1 MSIETKFKEP
11 LGVEAVD
18 TAIVDLLIERRKLD
32 AGGLDRARRAGENGD
47 DHLHT
52 ILVKLGLVA
61 ERDVAEA
68 LAAVLDLQIAAPD
81 DYPGEAVV
89 DENLS
94 PKFLKEARVLPLA
107 ETPEGIVLAM
117 ADPLDGFTVQA
128 VEIATQRAVLR
139 RVAVPADVER
149 AYERIYGRGG
159 TAIGQIVEGLGDAGI
174 EGADEDAERLKDL
187 ASEAPVIRLVN
198 ALINRA
204 VEARASDI
212 HIEPFENTLRV
223 RYRIDG
229 VLQEVETPPSRLK
242 AAIVSRVKI
251 MSKLNIAER
260 RLPQDGRVKLAVR
273 GKEVDFRVSTLPTM
287 HGESVVMRILDKG
300 STVLDFAALGFE
312 KDILKVYLEILRRP
326 NGILLVT
333 GPTGSGKTTTLYTSL
348 LRLNTPDKKILTVED
363 PIEYQLEGVN
373 QIQVKPQV
381 GLTFAH
387 TLRSILRQDPDIIM
401 IGEIRDLETAQ
412 IAAQA
417 ALTGHL
423 VLSTLHTNSAAG
435 TVTRLLDM
443 GLEDYLLAST
453 LIGITAQRLIR
464 TLCQHCREPEPALPE
479 MIDELQ
485 LRRFTDDDPIILYR
499 PVGCPRC
506 NGTGY
511 HGRSGIAEM
520 LVMSDEVRR
529 MTLRRAGELEIQH
542 AAVEAGMHTLYEDGI
557 RKALK
562 GSTSLEEVL
571 RVTRDT

>member
-1 MSIETKFKEP
+1 MSTETTIRETFNAD
-11 LGVEAVD
+11 AVD
-18 TAIVDLLIERRKLD
+18 SVVVDLLIERRKLD
-32 AGGLDRARRAGENGD
+32 AGGLDRARRVGENGGE
-47 DHLHT
+47 HLHT

-68 LAAVLDLQIAAPD
+68 LATVLDLQIAAPD
-81 DYPGEAVV
+81 DYPEEAIV
-89 DENLS
+89 DESLS
-94 PKFLKEARVLPLA
+94 PNFLKEAHALPIA
-107 ETPEGIVLAM
+107 DTPEGIVLAM
-117 ADPLDGFTVQA
+117 TDPLDHFTVQA
-128 VEIATQRAVLR
+128 VEIATQRTVLR

-159 TAIGQIVEGLGDAGI
+159 TAIGQIVEGLGDTEI
-174 EGADEDAERLKDL
+174 DGADEDAERLKDL

-198 ALINRA
+198 ALITRA

-212 HIEPFENTLRV
+212 HIEPFENNLRV
-223 RYRIDG
+223 RYRVDG
-229 VLQEVETPPSRLK
+229 VLQEVESPPSRLR
-242 AAIVSRVKI
+242 AAVVSRVKI

-300 STVLDFAALGFE
+300 STVFDFASLGFE
-312 KDILKVYLEILRRP
+312 KDTLKGYLELLERP

-435 TVTRLLDM
+435 TITRLLDM

-464 TLCQHCREPEPALPE
+464 TLCPHCRESYPAL
-479 MIDELQ
+479 DELIEEMQ
-485 LRRFTDDDPIILYR
+485 LRRFTEADPIMLYR

-506 NGTGY
+506 SGTGY

-529 MTLRRAGELEIQH
+529 LTLRRAEAIEIQR
-542 AAVEAGMHTLYEDGI
+542 AAVAVGMPTLYEDGI

-562 GSTSLEEVL
+562 GSTSIEEVL
-571 RVTRDT
+571 RVTTDT

>member
-1 MSIETKFKEP
+1 MSTETKFRET
-11 LGVEAVD
+11 LGTEAVVA
-18 TAIVDLLIERRKLD
+18 AIVDLLIERRKLD
-32 AGGLDRARRAGENGD
+32 AGGLDRARRAGENGEEP
-47 DHLHT
+47 LHT

-68 LAAVLDLQIAAPD
+68 LATVLDLPMAQAD
-81 DYPGEAVV
+81 DYPEEAAL
-89 DENLS
+89 DETLS
-94 PKFLKEARVLPLA
+94 PKFLKQARVLPLA
-107 ETPEGIVLAM
+107 ETPEGIILAM
-117 ADPLDGFTVQA
+117 ADPLDDFAVQA
-128 VEIATQRAVLR
+128 VEIATRRTVLR

-149 AYERIYGRGG
+149 AYDRLYGRGG
-159 TAIGQIVEGLGDAGI
+159 TVIGQIVEGLGEAAV
-174 EGADEDAERLKDL
+174 ESADEDAERLKDL
-187 ASEAPVIRLVN
+187 ASEAPVIRMVN
-198 ALINRA
+198 ALITRA

-212 HIEPFENTLRV
+212 HIEPFENNLRV

-229 VLQEVETPPSRLK
+229 VLQEVESPPNRFR
-242 AAIVSRVKI
+242 AAVVSRVKI
-251 MSKLNIAER
+251 MAKLNIAER

-273 GKEVDFRVSTLPTM
+273 GKEVDFRVSTLPIM

-300 STVLDFAALGFE
+300 STVFDFSALGFE
-312 KDILKVYLEILRRP
+312 KDILKVYLEILQRP

-401 IGEIRDLETAQ
+401 IGEIRDLETAR

-423 VLSTLHTNSAAG
+423 VLSTLHTNSAAA

-464 TLCQHCREPEPALPE
+464 TLCPHCREPHPALPE
-479 MIDELQ
+479 MIEELQ
-485 LRRFTDDDPIILYR
+485 LRRFTDDDPIVLYR
-499 PVGCPRC
+499 PVGCARC

-529 MTLRRAGELEIQH
+529 LTLRRAGEQEIQR
-542 AAVEAGMHTLYEDGI
+542 AAVEGGMHTLYEDGI

-562 GSTSLEEVL
+562 GGTSLEEVL
-571 RVTRDT
+571 RVTRET

>member
-1 MSIETKFKEP
+1 MS
-11 LGVEAVD
+11 VEAKFRETLGTEAVVA
-18 TAIVDLLIERRKLD
+18 AIVDLLIERRKLD
-32 AGGLDRARRAGENGD
+32 AGGLDRARRAGENGEE
-47 DHLHT
+47 HLHT

-68 LAAVLDLQIAAPD
+68 LATVLDLPMAQAD
-81 DYPGEAVV
+81 DYPEEAAF
-89 DENLS
+89 DEALS
-94 PKFLKEARVLPLA
+94 PKFLKQARVLPLA
-107 ETPEGIVLAM
+107 ETPEGIILAM
-117 ADPLDGFTVQA
+117 ADPLDDFAVQA
-128 VEIATQRAVLR
+128 VEIATQRTVLR
-139 RVAVPADVER
+139 RVAIPADVER
-149 AYERIYGRGG
+149 AYDRLYGRGG
-159 TAIGQIVEGLGDAGI
+159 TAIGQIVEGLGEATV
-174 EGADEDAERLKDL
+174 ESADEDAERLKDL

-198 ALINRA
+198 ALITRA

-212 HIEPFENTLRV
+212 HIEPFENNLRV

-229 VLQEVETPPSRLK
+229 VLQEVESPPSRLR
-242 AAIVSRVKI
+242 AAVVSRVKI
-251 MSKLNIAER
+251 MAKLNIAER

-273 GKEVDFRVSTLPTM
+273 GKEVDFRVSTLPIM

-300 STVLDFAALGFE
+300 STVFDFSALGFE
-312 KDILKVYLEILRRP
+312 DDILKLYLDILQRP

-401 IGEIRDLETAQ
+401 IGEIRDLETAR

-423 VLSTLHTNSAAG
+423 VLSTLHTNSAAA

-464 TLCQHCREPEPALPE
+464 TLCPHCREPHPALPE
-479 MIDELQ
+479 MIEEMQ
-485 LRRFTDDDPIILYR
+485 LRRFTDDDPIVFYR
-499 PVGCPRC
+499 PVGCARC

-529 MTLRRAGELEIQH
+529 LTLRRAGEVEIQR
-542 AAVEAGMHTLYEDGI
+542 AAVEGGMHTLYEDGI

-562 GSTSLEEVL
+562 GGTSLEEVL
-571 RVTRDT
+571 RVTRET